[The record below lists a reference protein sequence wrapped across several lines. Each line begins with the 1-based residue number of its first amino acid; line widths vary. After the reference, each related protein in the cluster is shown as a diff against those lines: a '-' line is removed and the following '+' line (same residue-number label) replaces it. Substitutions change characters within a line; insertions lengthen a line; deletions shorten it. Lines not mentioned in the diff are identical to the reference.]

1 MRIRSSRSSWFSK
14 NWNAYSGTRSKSEV
28 AELGL
33 MKIIY
38 VSMPRNRA
46 SSTTLSSST
55 SVSISKAISF
65 LRKSLRSHN
74 RALQRGPPGP
84 VIQLWMTSR
93 TNLLKRS
100 SNWAN
105 KALCRL
111 TTNNKIAPRPLKPR
125 NHQENHSLKRKMNT
139 TLDVRKLRKR
149 KTPLVKRQRRMMR
162 MDLLRKKRRKWRKKQ
177 QRLFGKI
184 VTLI

>member
-1 MRIRSSRSSWFSK
+1 MRIRSSRSSWFNK
-14 NWNAYSGTRSKSEV
+14 NWNAYSETRSKSEV
-28 AELGL
+28 AEVGP
-33 MKIIY
+33 MKIIF

-55 SVSISKAISF
+55 SASISKAISF
-65 LRKSLRSHN
+65 LGKSLRSHN

-84 VIQLWMTSR
+84 VFQLWMTSR
-93 TNLLKRS
+93 TSLLKRS

-105 KALCRL
+105 KALCRP
-111 TTNNKIAPRPLKPR
+111 TTNNKIAPRPLKPKS
-125 NHQENHSLKRKMNT
+125 HQENHSLKRVKNT

-162 MDLLRKKRRKWRKKQ
+162 MDLLRKMKRKWRKKQ
-177 QRLFGKI
+177 QRSYGKI